1 MAVIK
6 VFDRGVAVG
15 DILVIDSSTN
25 PKKLFLRASEYP
37 ITGNYTQTLNGVT
50 RSFVAP
56 YTTVGVVYHVD
67 GRKVYV
73 LNKTSGGEL
82 QYKTENT
89 ADGASNNTY
98 LRKDGSVANYRGIL
112 NTARGV
118 AYWGSNGRTPSANE
132 SVPSATNSDPVNRT
146 AFETS
151 EYCKLLRQ
159 TYASYESYIGDGMG
173 VKFPQ
178 EYGCFGLPS
187 GKVITYQ
194 YNDAKHPGFQ
204 HCAAV
209 DYGVD
214 GIAAGDWYMPG
225 VYEGTALM
233 RDAVLAKVNASMSK
247 IGGAIVSNGSYR
259 WFAQRYDVTYAWFFY
274 GINGSLSYSSCASTR
289 VVQAVVLIIV

>member
-6 VFDRGVAVG
+6 VFDRLPNVG
-15 DILVIDSSTN
+15 DA
-25 PKKLFLRASEYP
+25 LFLVSGVKTWVRYSE
-37 ITGNYTQTLNGVT
+37 
-50 RSFVAP
+50 SAP
-56 YTTVGVVYHVD
+56 
-67 GRKVYV
+67 
-73 LNKTSGGEL
+73 SGGTFVSTVLHRDGHEVYILDKTAVNL

-98 LRKDGSVANYRGIL
+98 LRKDGSIANYRGIM

-132 SVPSATNSDPVNRT
+132 PVPATTNSDPVNRT

-159 TYASYESYIGDGMG
+159 TYASYESYIGEGMG

-194 YNDAKHPGFQ
+194 YNDAEHPGFQ

-233 RDAVLAKVNASMSK
+233 RDRVLTKVAATMTK
-247 IGGAIVSNGSYR
+247 FGGAVPDNSSYR
-259 WFAQRYDVTYAWFFY
+259 WFAQRCSGKGAWFFSGGSGTLY
-274 GINGSLSYSSCASTR
+274 GNGCASTR
-289 VVQAVVLIIV
+289 LVQAVARLTV